1 MYAPGWIYGPF
12 ILPRIPKDGILYKE
26 GTLTSTCVIT
36 GAALPIHCLPLKVLS
51 MADGEDG
58 FALPSEINA
67 TSLFCS
73 LISIIYRKSY
83 RWSSRLLKYGYI
95 CHLT

>member
-1 MYAPGWIYGPF
+1 MYAPGWIYGLF
-12 ILPRIPKDGILYKE
+12 ILPYIPKDGILRRK
-26 GTLTSTCVIT
+26 GALTSTCVIT

-67 TSLFCS
+67 PSHFCS
-73 LISIIYRKSY
+73 LIFIMYRKSY
-83 RWSSRLLKYGYI
+83 RWSSCLLKYGYI